1 MNLSPRK
8 RRRGVDNKNVQTDL
22 CEDRVV
28 QELRAQVQDLRLKI
42 KNMNSPSFVVNESEE
57 AGKFYTGL
65 SQRHR
70 AILWDFLGSEEDKN
84 CLKLYKS
91 GKTCG
96 QLRLPIYDQFL
107 LCLIKLRRGMTY
119 KEMRFRFKMK
129 SDLASKIV
137 KTWLQFIFLTMKDM
151 KDEMFIKKNEI
162 SRPLP
167 KHFRCNL
174 LRNVRVV
181 IDCTEI
187 FVESSTN
194 YRQQGNI
201 FSNYKHHATIKILI
215 GVSPS
220 GAAIFVS
227 DGFEGSISDKA
238 ITQESGFLDFIDQG
252 DVVLADRGFTIAHEL
267 AERGAKLIIPP
278 FLHQRKTFTL
288 KEERD
293 TKLIA
298 KARIHVER
306 YNKRLKEF
314 SISVSN
320 GIPKRFSNIK
330 SSYLCMCVFDQF
342 YPSFSKIKLFFRV
355 HSPHPTYVLIVLVNS
370 ISANKDRE
378 EDKTTFQTF
387 AKVANVALW
396 STL

>member
-1 MNLSPRK
+1 MNLQKIWVRRCGRVNFTLKNVHSFTSICSLHFAPGEVLNVKANPTLVPIAAQPEAEALYQRKNPLPEILVNELPNARKEETKSSPKVYCNKRRKQAVTAVPVPIEVKVSTPTKIDVKPSHSTPVKIVFPDTKDADEPHPKK
-8 RRRGVDNKNVQTDL
+8 RRRGVENKNVQTDL
-22 CEDRVV
+22 CEDHVV
-28 QELRAQVQDLRLKI
+28 QQLRAEVQHLKLQI
-42 KNMNSPSFVVNESEE
+42 KNMNSPSFVVNQSEE

-65 SQRHR
+65 SQNHR
-70 AILWDFLGSEEDKN
+70 TILWDFLGSEEDKK
-84 CLKLYKS
+84 CLKLFQS
-91 GKTCG
+91 SKTCG

-107 LCLIKLRRGMTY
+107 LCLIKLKRGMTY
-119 KEMRFRFKMK
+119 KEMRFRFKIK

-151 KDEMFIKKNEI
+151 KDEMFVKKNDI

-167 KHFRCNL
+167 KHFRCQL

-238 ITQESGFLDFIDQG
+238 ITQDSGFLDFI
-252 DVVLADRGFTIAHEL
+252 
-267 AERGAKLIIPP
+267 
-278 FLHQRKTFTL
+278 
-288 KEERD
+288 EER
-293 TKLIA
+293 
-298 KARIHVER
+298 RR
-306 YNKRLKEF
+306 
-314 SISVSN
+314 
-320 GIPKRFSNIK
+320 
-330 SSYLCMCVFDQF
+330 
-342 YPSFSKIKLFFRV
+342 
-355 HSPHPTYVLIVLVNS
+355 SPC
-370 ISANKDRE
+370 
-378 EDKTTFQTF
+378 
-387 AKVANVALW
+387 
-396 STL
+396 